1 MSDLTP
7 RQERFIQEYLV
18 DLNGTQAAIRAGY
31 SEHTATA
38 IAWELLRNPEVEAA
52 IAEAQT
58 KRGEKAESHRIRRV
72 RSAGPRS
79 PQPTRTNWS
88 NTAGRHADIA
98 TVRIALSFQWKTP
111 RGVAPRPV
119 AAAAD
124 AEEQAP
130 SDAGGYGYS
139 AKAPIDPNCPECHGD
154 GVGHTVAADTRTLS
168 PQARM
173 LYAGVKQT
181 REGLEIK
188 MHDQQ
193 KALENAARHLGMF
206 QDKLEVTSKLSLEQL
221 VLAAAKVEVGQVHPT
236 PPDVASEHFALSSEN
251 GSPDGWRATH
261 GGAGELVARAAA
273 ARRSDRTP

>member
-18 DLNGTQAAIRAGY
+18 DLSATQAAIRAGY

-58 KRGEKAESHRIRRV
+58 KRGEKVEF
-72 RSAGPRS
+72 
-79 PQPTRTNWS
+79 
-88 NTAGRHADIA
+88 TAFDVFKRWATIA
-98 TVRIALSFQWKTP
+98 TADPNELVQHRRAPCRYCNGKDRAYQWKTP
-111 RGVAPRPV
+111 REFAEAE
-119 AAAAD
+119 AAAVS

-139 AKAPIDPNCPECHGD
+139 VNDPIDPNCPECHGD

-181 REGLEIK
+181 KDGLEIK
-188 MHDQQ
+188 LHDQQ
-193 KALENAARHLGMF
+193 KALENAARHLGRF
-206 QDKLEVTSKLSLEQL
+206 QDKLEVSGKLSLEEL
-221 VLAAAKVEVGQVHPT
+221 VL
-236 PPDVASEHFALSSEN
+236 
-251 GSPDGWRATH
+251 
-261 GGAGELVARAAA
+261 GAIRKEEAEKG
-273 ARRSDRTP
+273 DHQP